1 VTERRTTRD
10 LAPDDLVDQASMES
24 FPASDPPAY
33 WGRNETDR
41 ARKAGKEPVSEGDGE
56 TGGAND
62 A

>member
-1 VTERRTTRD
+1 MTERRTTRD

-41 ARKAGKEPVSEGDGE
+41 ATRAVKEMASGDDGE
-56 TGGAND
+56 ATGAD
-62 A
+62 DT